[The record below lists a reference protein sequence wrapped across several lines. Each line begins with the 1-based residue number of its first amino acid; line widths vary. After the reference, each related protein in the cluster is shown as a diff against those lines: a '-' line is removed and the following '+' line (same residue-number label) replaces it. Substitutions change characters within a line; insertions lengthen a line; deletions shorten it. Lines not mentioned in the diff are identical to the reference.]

1 MGWRIEILDEAKQDL
16 SKLDKPIARRITT
29 FLRERI
35 AGLEDPRSLGQA
47 LRGAR
52 LGELWK
58 YRVGDYRLIARLED
72 DRLCVL
78 VVKVGHRRQVYRS

>member
-16 SKLDKPIARRITT
+16 SKLDKPIARRIMT

-35 AGLEDPRSLGQA
+35 AGLEDPRSLGHA
-47 LRGAR
+47 LRGAH

-58 YRVGDYRLIARLED
+58 YRIGDYRIIARLED

-78 VVKVGHRRQVYRS
+78 VVKVGHRSQVYRS